1 MARLFVRA
9 LVVVALVSAGWV
21 AGRAQKA
28 GSWDFEISV
37 NAPAGDT
44 TVTCVRGC
52 SLAWVERSVSGD
64 PTLSGS
70 ETFRYGCR
78 SATGRC
84 QSGRVGGWIVKPA
97 SAR

>member
-1 MARLFVRA
+1 MARLIVRA

-21 AGRAQKA
+21 AGRAQTP
-28 GSWDFEISV
+28 SWDFEISV
-37 NAPAGDT
+37 DAPAGET

-52 SLAWVERSVSGD
+52 SLAWVERSVPGD
-64 PTLSGS
+64 PTLSAGP